1 MGVYVDLVLDF
12 LNIFYFK
19 DEAILNAVLVVVYF
33 STSYFY
39 EKFEYIIN
47 ENLSVRESILNILR
61 KERQL
66 CEKSVRVVYVY

>member
-66 CEKSVRVVYVY
+66 CEKRVRVVCVY